1 MKKAIP
7 VAIFEN
13 KRIGNCSNHGIS
25 SRYSEILL
33 LHERGFIEV
42 DEDNP
47 PENLCEVVEQKTSF
61 GLNRFV
67 RPVKRTAS
75 GCVGYMFG
83 GSLVYSSDAR
93 FGELS
98 DAPLRLHDRQETQE
112 LYDSMFND

>member
-1 MKKAIP
+1 MKKAIR

-13 KRIGNCSNHGIS
+13 KSIGNCSNQGIS

-33 LHERGFIEV
+33 LHERGFVDV

-83 GSLVYSSDAR
+83 GSLVYCSDAR
-93 FGELS
+93 FSELS
-98 DAPLRLHDRQETQE
+98 DAPLRLHDRQESQA
-112 LYDSMFND
+112 LYDSMFN

>member
-1 MKKAIP
+1 MKKAIS

-47 PENLCEVVEQKTSF
+47 PENLCEVVEQNIGFKI
-61 GLNRFV
+61 NRFV
-67 RPVKRTAS
+67 RPVKRTDK

-83 GSLVYSSDAR
+83 GSLVYCSDAR
-93 FGELS
+93 FSELS
-98 DAPLRLHDRQETQE
+98 DAPLRLHDRQESQA
-112 LYDSMFND
+112 LYNSMFND